1 MAAMRASQR
10 IMVFSGRTDAGRTD
24 ARRADAGQIRDDD
37 RGFLGTLASS
47 SADGGVDVFAVLVS
61 SFVFVPHK
69 FQEVSVLCGLRILAE
84 WLLWIVGGIMFDK
97 LQEGS
102 GWIVVVLSAFLSGE
116 LPGGIWNIS
125 RLRALALS
133 DNQLKGPIPMELSLV
148 TLDLSENHL
157 TGEIPNWIGNLSALS
172 ILLLKEG
179 YRAATEFR
187 ISKDLRVEGVDY
199 TTKRGTYTY
208 EGNILEYMSGI
219 YLSCNRITV
228 EIPLQFGNLSEILS
242 LNLSHNNLTG
252 HIPSTFSRLKQIES
266 LDLSHNN
273 LIGRIPIQLTEL
285 YTLEVFN
292 VSYNNLSG
300 SIPSKK
306 AQFGTFDESSYE
318 VNPFLCRPP
327 LHKSCD
333 RPDSPPTPNASD
345 DDDEENGL
353 MDVYVFW
360 VTFSVAY
367 AIVLLVIA
375 AILYINPYWRRAWFY
390 LLNAASGLAI
400 VTRAFWHVSEFSQ
413 FSSFASFLVSALF
426 LFGVLI
432 GSHGRFGGRI
442 GRALFG
448 GGGGGNFDFR
458 AADGGGINN
467 SSHFGTLGHIDHS

>member
-1 MAAMRASQR
+1 MNRLRLSTTHMQVGHACEGNTSLDL
-10 IMVFSGRTDAGRTD
+10 VTGTNLAGD
-24 ARRADAGQIRDDD
+24 DVRRAWKLKRSPIWWRWLDEKRRNPSLPWLDLD
-37 RGFLGTLASS
+37 RW
-47 SADGGVDVFAVLVS
+47 V
-61 SFVFVPHK
+61 
-69 FQEVSVLCGLRILAE
+69 R
-84 WLLWIVGGIMFDK
+84 
-97 LQEGS
+97 
-102 GWIVVVLSAFLSGE
+102 
-116 LPGGIWNIS
+116 
-125 RLRALALS
+125 
-133 DNQLKGPIPMELSLV
+133 SLV

-157 TGEIPNWIGNLSALS
+157 TGEIPNWI
-172 ILLLKEG
+172 EG

-390 LLNAASGLAI
+390 LLNAASGLASI
-400 VTRAFWHVSEFSQ
+400 
-413 FSSFASFLVSALF
+413 L
-426 LFGVLI
+426 
-432 GSHGRFGGRI
+432 
-442 GRALFG
+442 
-448 GGGGGNFDFR
+448 
-458 AADGGGINN
+458 
-467 SSHFGTLGHIDHS
+467 